1 LGVDNFAVLF
11 CIFKELDMTNRTANH
26 RRVLF
31 LKLSTILLAVCLTLA
46 LSSAPSQVTFAQAT
60 TAQATPPAQTTS
72 SILAPLALSPI
83 EKAEKD
89 GTLLRLSLKD
99 LTKLALQNNLDIAI
113 SDTNEE
119 IQQQRLIQAYGPYD
133 PMITSRLGV
142 SSTKAPNTNQTNIAS
157 GQQSFNKQD
166 YSNWNFGF
174 SQAVKTGGTLQA
186 SWNSSRTDTNQLF
199 SLFTPQYSAQASV
212 QFTQPLRRN
221 FRIDQNRTNI
231 KLVNMDMKINDS
243 KFKQQVVTTIAGIQG
258 VYWDL
263 VSAIR
268 AYDIA
273 RESVRLAQITLR
285 DNRKKVEIGT
295 LAPIAI
301 TEARATMAS
310 REGDLISAEQGI
322 FQVENAL
329 LSKISNDRNAE
340 IWHKVIAPVDT
351 PEFKDFKISLDDA
364 IDTALKNRPELE
376 QIDLGLRETDLNYDM
391 MANLKKWQFD
401 LTGGFGTVGVAGPQ
415 SISPSTGVPQI
426 VPSLVGGLP
435 TAYKTIFSGGYTNW
449 SVAFN
454 IQIPLRNRSVDAQL
468 AQLKV
473 NQRQSLMAR
482 KNQELAIQVDV
493 RNAVQ
498 ALDTNKK
505 RIDQARLARE
515 LAAEQLDG
523 EEKRFQAGLSQN
535 YLVLQRQNDLSVAQY
550 QELQALISYRKS
562 IITLQQSI
570 YTLLESNDFEI
581 AKTSSDNVPALK

>member
-1 LGVDNFAVLF
+1 
-11 CIFKELDMTNRTANH
+11 
-26 RRVLF
+26 
-31 LKLSTILLAVCLTLA
+31 
-46 LSSAPSQVTFAQAT
+46 
-60 TAQATPPAQTTS
+60 
-72 SILAPLALSPI
+72 
-83 EKAEKD
+83 
-89 GTLLRLSLKD
+89 
-99 LTKLALQNNLDIAI
+99 
-113 SDTNEE
+113 
-119 IQQQRLIQAYGPYD
+119 
-133 PMITSRLGV
+133 MITAGLGV
-142 SSTKAPNTNQTNIAS
+142 SSQKNPNTNQTTIAS
-157 GQQSFNKQD
+157 GQQSFNKRD
-166 YSNWNFGF
+166 FANWNFGF
-174 SQAVKTGGTLQA
+174 IQAVKTGGTIQA

-221 FRIDQNRTNI
+221 FRIDQIRTNI
-231 KLVNMDMKINDS
+231 KLVNLDMKINDS

-263 VSAIR
+263 VGAIR
-268 AYDIA
+268 NYEIA
-273 RESVRLAQITLR
+273 RDSVRFAQITLR

-322 FQVENAL
+322 LQVENTL
-329 LSKISNDRNAE
+329 RSKISNDRNAE
-340 IWHKVIAPVDT
+340 IWHKVIAPADT
-351 PEFKDFKISLDDA
+351 PEFKDYKISLDDA

-376 QIDLGLRETDLNYDM
+376 QIDLGLRETGLNYDM
-391 MANLKKWQFD
+391 MANLKKWKFD

-415 SISPSTGVPQI
+415 SISPLTGSPSI
-426 VPSLVGGLP
+426 VPSLVGGMP
-435 TAYKTIFSGGYTNW
+435 TAYKTIFTGGYTNW
-449 SVAFN
+449 SVQFN
-454 IQIPLRNRSVDAQL
+454 VEIPLRNRNVEAQL

-473 NQRQSLMAR
+473 NQRQSLMTR

-505 RIDQARLARE
+505 RIDQAKLARE
-515 LAAEQLDG
+515 LAAEQLSG

-535 YLVLQRQNDLSVAQY
+535 YLVLQRQNDLSVQQY

-581 AKTSSDNVPALK
+581 AKSSSEHLPALK

>member
-1 LGVDNFAVLF
+1 
-11 CIFKELDMTNRTANH
+11 MTNRTAAS
-26 RRVLF
+26 RRLLF
-31 LKLSTILLAVCLTLA
+31 LKLPSVFVLIFCLSLAFT
-46 LSSAPSQVTFAQAT
+46 SAPSQVTYAQAPT
-60 TAQATPPAQTTS
+60 PQAAAAQAATADLGPLPP
-72 SILAPLALSPI
+72 SPI
-83 EKAEKD
+83 ERAEKD

-142 SSTKAPNTNQTNIAS
+142 SATKNPNTNQTNIAA
-157 GQQSFNKQD
+157 GQDTFNKQD
-166 YSNWNFGF
+166 FAQWNFGF
-174 SQAVKTGGTLQA
+174 IQAVKTGGTLQA
-186 SWNSSRTDTNQLF
+186 NWNSNRTDTNQLF

-212 QFTQPLRRN
+212 SFTQPLRRN
-221 FRIDQNRTNI
+221 FRIDQTRTNI
-231 KLVNMDMKINDS
+231 KLVNLDMKINDS

-263 VSAIR
+263 VGAIR
-268 AYDIA
+268 NYDIA
-273 RESVRLAQITLR
+273 RDAVRFAQVTLR

-301 TEARATMAS
+301 TEARASMVS
-310 REGDLISAEQGI
+310 REGDLIAAEQGI
-322 FQVENAL
+322 LQVENAL
-329 LSKISNDRNAE
+329 RSKITNDRNAE
-340 IWHKVIAPVDT
+340 IWHKVIAPADT
-351 PEFKDFKISLDDA
+351 PEFKDYSIALDDA

-376 QIDLGLRETDLNYDM
+376 QTDLSLRELSLSYDLQ
-391 MANLKKWQFD
+391 ANMKKWQFD

-415 SISPSTGVPQI
+415 SISPVTGSPQI

-449 SVAFN
+449 SIAFN
-454 IQIPLRNRSVDAQL
+454 VQIPLRNRNVEAQL

-473 NQRQSLMAR
+473 NQRQGLMQR

-505 RIDQARLARE
+505 RVDQAKLARE

-535 YLVLQRQNDLSVAQY
+535 YLVLQRQNELSVAQY

-562 IITLQQSI
+562 IIILQQSI

-581 AKTSSDNVPALK
+581 AKSSSEHVPALK

>member
-1 LGVDNFAVLF
+1 LGVDNFAVLI
-11 CIFKELDMTNRTANH
+11 CILEELDMTIRSACH
-26 RRVLF
+26 QRDSF
-31 LKLSTILLAVCLTLA
+31 LKLSTILIALSLALGLSSLPARVTLA
-46 LSSAPSQVTFAQAT
+46 QE
-60 TAQATPPAQTTS
+60 TAAKPALDDLGPLPP
-72 SILAPLALSPI
+72 SPI

-133 PMITSRLGV
+133 PTITAGLGV
-142 SSTKAPNTNQTNIAS
+142 SSQKNPNTNQTNIAS
-157 GQQSFNKQD
+157 GQESFNKNDFAQ
-166 YSNWNFGF
+166 WNFGF

-199 SLFTPQYSAQASV
+199 SLFTPQYSARASV

-221 FRIDQNRTNI
+221 FRIDQYRTQI
-231 KLVNMDMKINDS
+231 KLVNLDMKINDS
-243 KFKQQVVTTIAGIQG
+243 RFKQQVVTTIAGIQG

-263 VSAIR
+263 VGAIR
-268 AYDIA
+268 QYEIA
-273 RESVRLAQITLR
+273 RDSVKFAQITLR

-322 FQVENAL
+322 LQVENTL
-329 LSKISNDRNAE
+329 RSKISNDRNAE
-340 IWHKVIAPVDT
+340 IWHKVIAPADT
-351 PEFKDFKISLDDA
+351 PEFKEYKISLDDA

-376 QIDLGLRETDLNYDM
+376 QIDLGLRETGLNYDM

-415 SISPSTGVPQI
+415 SISPTTGTPQI

-449 SVAFN
+449 SIFFN
-454 IQIPLRNRSVDAQL
+454 VQIPLRNRSVEGQL

-473 NQRQSLMAR
+473 NQRQSLMTR

-505 RIDQARLARE
+505 RIDQAKLARE
-515 LAAEQLDG
+515 LAAEQLSG

-535 YLVLQRQNDLSVAQY
+535 YLVLQRQNDLSVQQY

-581 AKTSSDNVPALK
+581 AKSSSEHLPALK